1 MFESQVIC
9 PKQTSFFLVQKS
21 GEKIQLD
28 KTDSVRASK
37 LMYYNKWVPSLPGE
51 YRLKVKAYKNG
62 SYVKMTSV
70 KITVK
75 APKIKNS
82 DR

>member
-9 PKQTSFFLVQKS
+9 PKQTSFRFLVQKTGGKS
-21 GEKIQLD
+21 NVD

-51 YRLKVKAYKNG
+51 YR
-62 SYVKMTSV
+62 
-70 KITVK
+70 
-75 APKIKNS
+75 IKGKGL
-82 DR
+82 